1 MSSSISPFRFW
12 LWALTIAVVMILP
25 ITAQAEP
32 AQTLPIEAPTCKSQ
46 NDCDRDPA
54 HMQQFIASF
63 YRWYVGNDLRS
74 WNDPKD
80 QPTVRHAV
88 TKRFFAEFP
97 SIGSPDNTD
106 SDPLTCAQ
114 DTPPSWPG
122 NVSVT
127 LLSTQDSK
135 IKFEVRLGASP
146 DDIMVLEVSLVPSAG
161 HWLIDDVKRIRV
173 IQPQGR

>member
-1 MSSSISPFRFW
+1 M
-12 LWALTIAVVMILP
+12 TIMVIMAGIPM
-25 ITAQAEP
+25 TAQAEP

-63 YRWYVGNDLRS
+63 YRWYVGDELRS

-80 QPTVRHAV
+80 QPSVKRAV

-114 DTPPSWPG
+114 DTPPSWPD
-122 NVSVT
+122 NVSVKP
-127 LLSTQDSK
+127 LSTQGRK
-135 IKFEVRLGASP
+135 TTFEVRLGASP
-146 DDIMVLEVSLVPSAG
+146 DDIMVLEVTLVPSDG
-161 HWLIDDVKRIRV
+161 HWLIDDVKRVRV